1 MNQKSM
7 KKNALM
13 KKRLGFRRACTILL
27 VFLSMQV
34 SAGYSKT
41 ETPSGVEASQQ
52 KKITGTVRDNAG
64 NPIPGATV
72 LVKGT
77 TNGTTT
83 DANGNYTISNVST
96 GNVLAV
102 SFVGMKNME
111 FKVGSQ
117 TSIDAVLTDE
127 SIGLEEV
134 VAVGYSTQRKATK
147 TGSVATVKSEA
158 LVATK
163 NENAVNMLAGKMPG
177 VRVVQKSAAPGAYNT
192 IIDIRGMGTPLFV
205 VDGVTRDQAYF
216 ARMDPQEIESVSV
229 LKDGAAAIYGLHA
242 ANGVILVTTKSGTA
256 QAGKVDI
263 TYNGSY
269 SMQQFLS
276 VPEGVSAQDYMT
288 LRNES
293 VFQNFN
299 SNYLVRQNPYFTQ
312 AQMQPYIDGKPSSDW
327 MSAVFNKTTPQHQ
340 HNLSIDGGSEKL
352 RYFMSLGYANQQ
364 GSYVGGGYYDDRYN
378 FRSTVDAQI
387 TDKLKAKVTVGAIL
401 DELNLPTGTGWSTY
415 KTAWLMRP
423 DAPIYANDNPDY
435 LNGDATLLSGGQNI
449 VAEVNSDKVG
459 YTINKSRRLNGSLQ
473 LTYDIPGV
481 KGLQAKG
488 SYDYA
493 TSIPD
498 NTVYKSTYNLYVYNS
513 ATDTY
518 AASPKN
524 APSSITRNVNFEVDT
539 DFQLGLNYNRKFGKH
554 DLKSFLIYEQMY
566 SNFDSFQ
573 AYRELLV
580 ASEYLFAGEALNQA
594 ATGGTPYERLTQS
607 LIGSVTYDFSGK
619 YLFDFKFRYD
629 GSSRFPEGSQW
640 GFFPSISGG
649 WRLSEENF
657 LKDKVSWLSNLKLRA
672 SYGEMGDDSSAR
684 NYPPSLGFNIAP
696 ATGANSVGW
705 IFNDVLNGGVT
716 PQGIP
721 NPNLTW
727 YEIKM
732 YNLGLDFG
740 LFQNKL
746 SGIFEVYRRDREGLL
761 ATSAAV
767 VPGTVGATMPQEN
780 LNSDRN
786 FGWEF
791 SLDYRNNIKGFNY
804 YINGQ
809 ISATRSMRT
818 EWLETT
824 ANNQYDH
831 WRNRTSGR
839 YNEIWWG
846 TESDHMFT
854 SMEEIRNYKLP
865 MGQGAT
871 PGDWINNDWNE
882 DGVVN
887 SSDDHPIA
895 TNGLPKFNYGINSG
909 VSWKD
914 FDLAMN
920 WMGAYGVYVQY
931 GELLVQPLPF
941 NGQQTLSYF
950 MDRWRPADP
959 NADYFSPA
967 TEWIPGFYPVT
978 SHDGRRT
985 GTNLVQ
991 DASYL
996 RLKTLELGYTL
1007 PKKLLSKT
1015 GIKHVRL
1022 YLSGYNLL
1030 TFTGLTYADPE
1041 RGGDNPAINSTPYV
1055 DFYSY
1060 PVNKTFTLGASIKF

>member
-1 MNQKSM
+1 MRKSM
-7 KKNALM
+7 L
-13 KKRLGFRRACTILL
+13 LVILL
-27 VFLSMQV
+27 VFLSMHL
-34 SAGYSKT
+34 SAGSSKA
-41 ETPSGVEASQQ
+41 ETPTGSAATQQ
-52 KKITGTVRDNAG
+52 KKITGTVKDNAG

-96 GNVLAV
+96 GNVLAI
-102 SFVGMKNME
+102 SFVGMKTME
-111 FKVGSQ
+111 FKVGNQS
-117 TSIDAVLTDE
+117 TIEAVLTDE
-127 SIGLEEV
+127 SIGLDEV
-134 VAVGYSTQRKATK
+134 VAVGYSTQRKATI

-163 NENAVNMLAGKMPG
+163 NENAINMLAGKMPG

-229 LKDGAAAIYGLHA
+229 LKDGSAAIYGLHA

-276 VPEGVSAQDYMT
+276 VPQGVSAQDYMT

-312 AQMQPYIDGKPSSDW
+312 AQMQPYIDGKPSYDW
-327 MSAVFNKTTPQHQ
+327 MNAVFNKTTPQHQ

-364 GSYVGGGYYDDRYN
+364 GSYVGDGYYDDRYN

-387 TDKLKAKVTVGAIL
+387 TDHLKAKVTIGAIL
-401 DELNLPTGTGWSTY
+401 DELHQPTGTGWATY

-435 LNGDATLLSGGQNI
+435 LNGDATLLSGGQNM
-449 VAEVNSDKVG
+449 VAEVNADKVG
-459 YTINKSRRLNGSLQ
+459 YTINKTRRLNGSLQ

-493 TSIPD
+493 TSLPD
-498 NTVYKSTYNLYVYNS
+498 NTVYKNTYNLYVYNT

-518 AASPKN
+518 TTSPKN
-524 APSSITRNVNFEVDT
+524 APASITRSANFEIDT
-539 DFQLGLNYNRKFGKH
+539 DFQLGLNYNRKFGNH

-566 SNFDSFQ
+566 SSYDSFQ
-573 AYRELLV
+573 AYRELLI

-594 ATGGTPYERLTQS
+594 ATGGTPWDRLTKS
-607 LIGSVTYDFSGK
+607 FIGSVNYDFLGK

-640 GFFPSISGG
+640 GFFPSISAG
-649 WRLSEENF
+649 WRITEENF
-657 LKDKVSWLSNLKLRA
+657 LKNKISWLSNLKLRA

-684 NYPPSLGFNIAP
+684 NYPPTLGFNIAP
-696 ATGANSVGW
+696 ATGSSAVGW
-705 IFNDVLNGGVT
+705 QFNDVLNGGVT
-716 PQGIP
+716 PQAIP

-727 YEIKM
+727 YHIKM

-746 SGIFEVYRRDREGLL
+746 SGTFEVYRRDRTGLL

-767 VPGTVGATMPQEN
+767 VPGTVGASMPQEN
-780 LNSDRN
+780 LNADRN

-791 SLDYRNNIKGFNY
+791 SLDYRNNINDFNY
-804 YINGQ
+804 YISSQ
-809 ISATRSMRT
+809 ISSTRSMRT
-818 EWLETT
+818 EWLETV
-824 ANNQYDH
+824 ANNQYDN
-831 WRNRTSGR
+831 WRNRTNGR
-839 YNEIWWG
+839 YNNIWWEN
-846 TESDHMFT
+846 ESVHMFT

-865 MGQGAT
+865 MGQGTT
-871 PGDWINNDWNE
+871 PGDWAQNDWNE
-882 DGVVN
+882 DGVIN
-887 SSDDHPIA
+887 ASDEHPIA
-895 TNGLPKFNYGINSG
+895 TYGLPLFNYGINTG
-909 VSWKD
+909 GSWKD

-920 WMGAYGVYVQY
+920 WMGAFGTYVSY
-931 GELLVQPLPF
+931 GELLNHALPF
-941 NGQQTLSYF
+941 SGQNTLSYF
-950 MDRWRPADP
+950 MDRWHPTDP

-967 TEWIPGFYPVT
+967 TQWVPGFWPVT
-978 SHDGRRT
+978 LHNDRAMGS
-985 GTNLVQ
+985 NLVQ

-1015 GIKHVRL
+1015 GIKNLRL
-1022 YLSGYNLL
+1022 YVSGYNLL
-1030 TFTGLTYADPE
+1030 TFTKLEHLDPE
-1041 RGGDNPAINSTPYV
+1041 RQGSTPENTNNYV
-1055 DFYSY
+1055 DYYSY